1 LSANFVHLHVHSHY
15 SLLDGS
21 CRIEDLAARAKEF
34 GMPAL
39 ALTDHGNLFGAIEF
53 YKECTH
59 SGVKPII
66 GYESYV
72 AHKSRLDRDAA
83 GISDA
88 GHHLTLLSESISGY
102 KNLLKLSS
110 IAYLDGF
117 YYRPRI
123 DKELL
128 VVHCKGL
135 VAMSGCL
142 SGEIPSLLLAGQRD
156 KARQVAGFYRE
167 VFGKDS
173 FFLEIQKN
181 GIPEQDEANGLLAE
195 LSRETG
201 IPLVATADLHYLR
214 REDHEAHDALLCIQT
229 GKKLSDVNRMRFATN
244 EFYFKSPAEMSADF
258 ADHPEALKS
267 TLRIAERCSIALD
280 FKTQHMPV
288 FRPPGGESPEEYLRR
303 LGWEGMK
310 RRYGDPVPKGA
321 AERFEHEIRVI
332 CRMGFASYYLI
343 VWDFIRHARSIDI
356 PVGPG
361 RGSGAGSIVAYALR
375 ITDLDP
381 LKYGLYFERFLNE
394 GRNDPPDFD
403 IDICQERRGEVI
415 DYVTNK
421 YGRESVAQIITFGT
435 MAARAAIR
443 DAGRVLEVPLPEV
456 DKIAKLVPQGPKVTL
471 ASALKDEKELRELA
485 KSSPAYAKLLEIAQ
499 KIEGLARNAG
509 THAAGVVIADRPLIG
524 YVPLY
529 KPPGE
534 DLVSTQYEMKMIGA
548 LGLLKMDFLGLQTLT
563 VIDKAVKLIEA
574 RTGTRPD
581 PAKFPLDEK
590 RVFEML
596 GRGETKGIFQMESS
610 GMTELVVRL
619 KPDCFEDLIAL
630 VALFRPGPLGSGMV
644 DKYVDCKHGRSKPSY
659 RHPVMEPILQET
671 HGIILYQEQVQALAK
686 DMAGFS
692 LSEGDMLR
700 RAMGKKIPEVMQK
713 YRQQFIDGAVKNKV
727 KAEVA
732 EAVFS
737 EIEFFAGYGF
747 NKSHSACYGLLAYQ
761 TGYLKAVYPVEFM
774 AALMTCDSGN
784 TDKVVQY
791 IAECAR
797 MGIEVQPPDVNS
809 SEAHFAVVDGRIRY
823 ALAALKG
830 VGERAVE
837 IISAARKA
845 GGPFKSIY
853 DFCERVDSRGCNR
866 AVLEALIKAGAFD
879 TTGARRAQLFE
890 ALDAAMSAGA
900 GVHRD
905 RAAGQMSLLGDG
917 GMSAGPSDAPP
928 PLPAVPEWPENKVLE
943 FEKAVLGFYL
953 TSHPLSRHEKLIRG
967 YSTCS
972 TAKLAELSDGAD
984 VVIGGM
990 IAGVKLTVT
999 KKDGRR
1005 MARVFFEDLDGT
1017 AEAVAFPRTF
1027 ESCSA
1032 HLTVDNL
1039 VFLAGRVDRKM
1050 ERPSI
1055 IIDDVLP
1062 LAEARAKLAGS
1073 AVLRL
1078 AEADLTDE
1086 FLAEL
1091 QGLLANHRGAKPL
1104 YFQVAAAGGESFT
1117 VQAGG
1122 GGVATTDRLFQ
1133 DLSLLVGENKVE
1145 FLPAGNA
1152 ASSLLPRRRR
1162 DGENGW
1168 GRRSRDGD

>member
-15 SLLDGS
+15 SLLDGA

-34 GMPAL
+34 HMPAL
-39 ALTDHGNLFGAIEF
+39 ALTDHGNLFGAVEF
-53 YKECTH
+53 FKECVKA
-59 SGVKPII
+59 GVKPII

-72 AHKSRLDRDAA
+72 APKSRLDRDAA

-88 GHHLTLLSESISGY
+88 GHHLTLLAESISGY

-110 IAYLDGF
+110 IAYIDGF

-128 VVHCKGL
+128 VVYPKGII
-135 VAMSGCL
+135 AMSGCL
-142 SGEIPSLLLAGQRD
+142 SGEIPTLLLGGHRD
-156 KARQVAGFYRE
+156 KARAVAGFYRE
-167 VFGKDS
+167 IFGKGG

-181 GIPEQDEANGLLAE
+181 GIPEQDQANRLLAE
-195 LSRETG
+195 LSKETG

-214 REDHEAHDALLCIQT
+214 REDAEAHDALLCIQT
-229 GKKLSDVNRMRFATN
+229 GKKLSDINRMRFATN
-244 EFYFKSPAEMSADF
+244 EFFFKSPAEMAADF
-258 ADHPEALKS
+258 AEFPEALAT
-267 TLRIAERCSIALD
+267 TLKIAERCSVALD
-280 FKTQHMPV
+280 FKTRHMPV
-288 FRPPGGESPEEYLRR
+288 FRPPGGEAPEEYLKR

-310 RRYGDPVPKGA
+310 RRYGDPVP
-321 AERFEHEIRVI
+321 AEATKRFEHEIGVI
-332 CRMGFASYYLI
+332 CGMGFASYYLI
-343 VWDFIRHARSIDI
+343 VWDFIRHARSINI

-443 DAGRVLEVPLPEV
+443 DAGRVLEIPLPDV
-456 DKIAKLVPQGPKVTL
+456 DKIAKLIPQGPKVTL
-471 ASALKDEKELRELA
+471 ASALKDEKELRDLT
-485 KSSPAYAKLLEIAQ
+485 KSNPTYARLLDIAQ

-509 THAAGVVIADRPLIG
+509 THAAGVVISDRPLLG

-534 DLVSTQYEMKMIGA
+534 ELISTQYEMKMIGA

-563 VIDKAVKLIEA
+563 VIDKAVKLIED

-581 PAKFPLDEK
+581 PAKFQLDEQ

-671 HGIILYQEQVQALAK
+671 HGVILYQEQVQALAAR
-686 DMAGFS
+686 MAGFS

-700 RAMGKKIPEVMQK
+700 RAMGKKDPEVMQR
-713 YRQQFIDGAVKNKV
+713 YRQQFIDGAVKNKI
-727 KAEVA
+727 KAGVA
-732 EAVFS
+732 EEVFK
-737 EIEFFAGYGF
+737 EIEYFAGYGF

-774 AALMTCDSGN
+774 AALMTCDSDN

-791 IAECAR
+791 IAECER
-797 MGIEVQPPDVNS
+797 MGIEVLPPDVNS
-809 SEAHFAVVDGRIRY
+809 SEAHFAVGEGKIRY

-837 IISAARKA
+837 IIVAARKA
-845 GGPFKSIY
+845 GGPFKSLY
-853 DFCERVDSRGCNR
+853 DFCERVDARGCNR

-879 TTGARRAQLFE
+879 STGGRRAQLFE
-890 ALDAAMSAGA
+890 ALDAALGAGA

-917 GMSAGPSDAPP
+917 GMSAGPADAPP
-928 PLPAVPEWPENKVLE
+928 PLPNIPEWPENKVLE

-972 TAKLAELSDGAD
+972 TKGLAELSDGTD

-990 IAGVKLTVT
+990 IAGLKPTVT
-999 KKDGRR
+999 KKDGKR

-1017 AEAVAFPRTF
+1017 VEAVAFPRTF
-1027 ESCSA
+1027 EECSA
-1032 HLTVDNL
+1032 QLIVDNM
-1039 VFLAGRVDRKM
+1039 VFLVGRVDRKM

-1055 IIDDVLP
+1055 IIDEILP
-1062 LAEARAKLAGS
+1062 LDEARARLAGS

-1091 QGLLANHRGAKPL
+1091 QGLLDGHRGNKPV
-1104 YFQVAAAGGESFT
+1104 YFQVTAAGGEAFT

-1122 GGVATTDRLFQ
+1122 GGVATTERLYQ
-1133 DLSLLVGENKVE
+1133 DLGLLVGENRVE
-1145 FLPAGNA
+1145 FLPAEDAAAKLVARKRPGPENA
-1152 ASSLLPRRRR
+1152 
-1162 DGENGW
+1162 W
-1168 GRRSRDGD
+1168 GRRFGNGG

>member
-1 LSANFVHLHVHSHY
+1 MSADFVHLHVHSHY

-21 CRIEDLAARAKEF
+21 CKIEDLAARAREF

-39 ALTDHGNLFGAIEF
+39 ALTDHGNLFGAVEF

-59 SGVKPII
+59 AGVKPII

-72 AHKSRLDRDAA
+72 APKSRLDRDAA
-83 GISDA
+83 GIGDA
-88 GHHLTLLSESISGY
+88 GHHLTLLSESVSGY

-117 YYRPRI
+117 YYRPRV

-128 VVHCKGL
+128 VVHSKGII
-135 VAMSGCL
+135 AMSGCL
-142 SGEIPSLLLAGQRD
+142 SGEIPTLLLGGHKDR
-156 KARQVAGFYRE
+156 AREVAGFYRE
-167 VFGKDS
+167 IFGKDS

-181 GIPEQDEANGLLAE
+181 GIPEQDEANRLLAE
-195 LSRETG
+195 LSKETG

-229 GKKLSDVNRMRFATN
+229 GKKLSDQNRMRFSTN
-244 EFYFKSPAEMSADF
+244 EFYFKSPKEMAAEF
-258 ADHPEALKS
+258 AEFPEALKT
-267 TLRIAERCSIALD
+267 TLRIAERCSVAMD

-288 FRPPGGESPEEYLRR
+288 FRPPGGESPEEYLKR

-310 RRYGDPVPKGA
+310 RRYGDPVPKDA
-321 AERFEHEIRVI
+321 SDRFEHELKVI

-343 VWDFIRHARSIDI
+343 VWDFIRYAKSIGI

-361 RGSGAGSIVAYALR
+361 RGSGAGSIVAYALK

-381 LKYGLYFERFLNE
+381 LKYGLFFERFLNE

-471 ASALKDEKELRELA
+471 ASALKDEKELRELT
-485 KSSPAYAKLLEIAQ
+485 KSNPGYAKLMDIAQ
-499 KIEGLARNAG
+499 RIEGLARNAG

-534 DLVSTQYEMKMIGA
+534 ELISTQYEMKMIGA

-563 VIDKAVKLIEA
+563 VIDKAVKLIED

-596 GRGETKGIFQMESS
+596 GRGETKGVFQMESS

-644 DKYVDCKHGRSKPSY
+644 DQYVDCKHGRKQASY
-659 RHPVMEPILQET
+659 RHPVMEPILEET
-671 HGIILYQEQVQALAK
+671 HGIILYQEQVQALAR

-692 LSEGDMLR
+692 LAEGDMLR

-713 YRQQFIDGAVKNKV
+713 YRQQFIDGAVRNKI

-732 EAVFS
+732 EAVFG

-761 TGYLKAVYPVEFM
+761 TAYLKAVYPVEFM

-784 TDKVVQY
+784 TDKVVLY
-791 IAECAR
+791 INECSR

-809 SEAHFAVVDGRIRY
+809 SEAHFAVVEGRIRY

-830 VGERAVE
+830 VGTRAVE
-837 IISAARKA
+837 IIVSARKS
-845 GGPFKSIY
+845 GGPFKSLH

-879 TTGARRAQLFE
+879 STGGRRAQLFE
-890 ALDAAMSAGA
+890 ALDAALAAGA

-917 GMSAGPSDAPP
+917 GMSAGDSDAPP
-928 PLPAVPEWPENKVLE
+928 PLPNVPEWPENKVLE

-953 TSHPLSRHEKLIRG
+953 TSHPLSRHEKMLRN
-967 YSTCS
+967 YSTCG
-972 TAKLAELSDGAD
+972 TARLAELSDGAE

-990 IAGVKLTVT
+990 IAGIKHTVT

-1005 MARVFFEDLDGT
+1005 MARVFFEDLEGSV
-1017 AEAVAFPRTF
+1017 EAVAFPRTF

-1032 HLTVDNL
+1032 QLVVDNL
-1039 VFLAGRVDRKM
+1039 VFLVGRVDRKM

-1055 IIDDVLP
+1055 IIDDILP
-1062 LAEARAKLAGS
+1062 LAEARAKLAGY

-1078 AEADLTDE
+1078 AEADLSDE
-1086 FLAEL
+1086 FLGEL
-1091 QGLLANHRGAKPL
+1091 GGLLAGHRGTKPL
-1104 YFQVAAAGGESFT
+1104 YFHVTATDGETFT
-1117 VQAGG
+1117 VQSGG
-1122 GGVATTDRLFQ
+1122 GGVATTEQLYS
-1133 DLSLLVGENKVE
+1133 DLALLVGESKVE
-1145 FLPAGNA
+1145 FLPSGNGA
-1152 ASSLLPRRRR
+1152 ASLMTRRRR

-1168 GRRSRDGD
+1168 GRKSRNGD